1 MKSRA
6 QRYSSTAFS
15 QIELFAGN
23 LTDDQR
29 ETAKKK
35 YGSMAHKFPVL
46 VRTAGLAQAVAFVEA
61 RGNDDQRALM
71 NHLAITVGKT
81 DRKALYEATRNAGLL
96 EYMLLTRQVLEASV
110 WFKRFAESV
119 LDVQAGDADD

>member
-15 QIELFAGN
+15 QIELFAGS

-61 RGNDDQRALM
+61 RGDESQRALM
-71 NHLAITVGKT
+71 DHLAVTVGKSN
-81 DRKALYEATRNAGLL
+81 RKALYDATRTTDLL

-119 LDVQAGDADD
+119 LDVKSGDGDD